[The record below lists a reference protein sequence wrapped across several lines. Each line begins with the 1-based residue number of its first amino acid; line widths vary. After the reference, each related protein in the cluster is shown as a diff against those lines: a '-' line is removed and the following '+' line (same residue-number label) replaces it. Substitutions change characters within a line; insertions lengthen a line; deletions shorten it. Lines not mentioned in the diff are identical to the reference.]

1 LARVAAASSAAGA
14 PAVSPALLGQRVR
27 AHQLLLAHVPGVRAL
42 DVPPDA
48 RGAALLAVA
57 ASLAQVH
64 ALTGAAASTNAADRS
79 GADPDLTGLATL
91 CDAVGLVLPKST
103 TTQIKMLLAAPPA
116 LVALTHGDV
125 CLDNVIIE
133 DGRAVLLDWETASI
147 GDALRD
153 LAALILAFPTCK
165 CTPALDQVVRRDLV
179 TRYAEGHRRWAT
191 QPLTP
196 EDLRAGVAQAALG
209 WVLDPDALVPQ
220 AQRGHGRQLA
230 ATLDTDWTWGARTAR
245 ERLVLRLGLYAEA
258 VASVPLHA
266 ATRQL
271 GLDLQDALARHWDIR
286 TPSGSAP

>member
-1 LARVAAASSAAGA
+1 M
-14 PAVSPALLGQRVR
+14 
-27 AHQLLLAHVPGVRAL
+27 RAL
-42 DVPPDA
+42 DVPPDR
-48 RGAALLAVA
+48 RGAALWAVA

-64 ALTGAAASTNAADRS
+64 ALTRAAASNNAADRS
-79 GADPDLTGLATL
+79 GADPDLTGLAAL
-91 CDAVGLVLPKST
+91 CDAVGLMLPKST

-125 CLDNVIIE
+125 CLDNVIIV

-165 CTPALDQVVRRDLV
+165 CTPALDRVTRRDLV
-179 TRYAEGHRRWAT
+179 TRYAEGHQRWAT